1 MKIKIDEPYEGMRR
15 KMGLSFNKIKQT
27 ITGPDNATRIDLN
40 KLQSEVTK
48 KKATG
53 KTLHVGL
60 YLKRFQKEGKEYHIF
75 VHSREPS
82 VNEKNVVSALII
94 TEEIIPNL
102 DELSPIDI
110 LRRISESFG
119 VPINIQGK
127 IQNFFYSEIIPLKTR
142 AKIYEVLGAKK
153 GKIIHVPCFVKIV
166 AETNELFCALVYS
179 INETKYLDWLRTRAL
194 GSR

>member
-27 ITGPDNATRIDLN
+27 ITAPDNATRIDLN

-75 VHSREPS
+75 VHSREPTI
-82 VNEKNVVSALII
+82 NEKNVVIALLI

-102 DELSPIDI
+102 NELSPIDI
-110 LRRISESFG
+110 LRRISELFG
-119 VPINIQGK
+119 VPLNIQGK
-127 IQNFFYSEIIPLKTR
+127 IQKFFYREIIPLKTR
-142 AKIYEVLGAKK
+142 TKIYDVLEK
-153 GKIIHVPCFVKIV
+153 GGIIHVPLFIKVV
-166 AETNELFCALVYS
+166 SETNQLFCALVYS
-179 INETKYLDWLRTRAL
+179 INETKYLDWLRARNL
-194 GSR
+194 